1 MNINIK
7 ATNTTLTPTITQNIH
22 DKFAVLDPFLHSED
36 KIHVEVEEITRHKN
50 GLTSRV
56 EAHIQPHGQYAEGFG
71 NDFYEALD
79 LVIPK
84 IREQLSRTKDKKISL
99 RRKLGS
105 LFKKGWTK

>member
-7 ATNTTLTPTITQNIH
+7 ATNTTLTPTIKENIY
-22 DKFAVLDPFLHSED
+22 DKFAVLEAFLHPED
-36 KIHVEVEEITRHKN
+36 KVHIEVEEITRHKN

-56 EAHIQPHGQYAEGFG
+56 EVNIHPHGQYAEGFG

-84 IREQLSRTKDKKISL
+84 IREQLARTKDKKISL

-105 LFKKGWTK
+105 LLKKSWTK

>member
-7 ATNTTLTPTITQNIH
+7 ATNTTLTPTIKDNIYS
-22 DKFAVLDPFLHSED
+22 KLAVLEDFLRTED
-36 KIHVEVEEITRHKN
+36 KVQVEIEEITRHKN

-56 EAHIQPHGQYAEGFG
+56 EVNIHPHGHYAESFG

-84 IREQLSRTKDKKISL
+84 MREQLSRSKDKKISL

-105 LFKKGWTK
+105 MIKKSWTK